1 MRPHQWRVEGQD
13 HPAGHAAFDAAQ
25 DTVGFLGCEVT
36 LLAYVQLP
44 IHQYPQVLFSRAA
57 LNPFIP
63 QLVLVMGV
71 ASIQLQAL
79 ALGFVEPRE
88 VLACDT
94 VEFYVES

>member
-1 MRPHQWRVEGQD
+1 MKNN
-13 HPAGHAAFDAAQ
+13 F
-25 DTVGFLGCEVT
+25 
-36 LLAYVQLP
+36 
-44 IHQYPQVLFSRAA
+44 IA